1 MASSSDSAD
10 DEDAALERRA
20 GRYPT
25 VKIALAL
32 CNRPAVQAE
41 TLSTRARAQ
50 LFSEFCQKIAE
61 LQRLEASQEPEAQRQ
76 LRQELMCLGPFRLG
90 ADGAWEVEDEV
101 FRTLLDSF
109 VIGMQAGFMQQLT
122 DISSTHAQRT
132 RDVLRLLELRGA
144 LQPGE
149 RTPHL
154 ERRWIRTVCFAEDLE
169 LRCVQLKAR
178 QRAVAR
184 LRARRR
190 PGAARAFRG

>member
-41 TLSTRARAQ
+41 TMSTRARAQ

-61 LQRLEASQEPEAQRQ
+61 LQRLEASQEPAAQRR
-76 LRQELMCLGPFRLG
+76 LRQELMCLGG
-90 ADGAWEVEDEV
+90 GWEAGDGI
-101 FRTLLDSF
+101 FGTLLNTF

-149 RTPHL
+149 RTPRL
-154 ERRWIRTVCFAEDLE
+154 ERRWLRTVCFAEDLE